1 MLLMKGFG
9 SVTDITWHYT
19 DARQLLPLI
28 KSKALKPTMGRS
40 HRGERPVV
48 WFTRADTYEPMAY
61 PAWVDENGIRH
72 VMASEQEI
80 ARRANGLL
88 RIGGAADDPCLRPL
102 REWTNSRRPE
112 HQNLAEEM
120 LNAAKELGSNPIAN
134 WQVSFKPVTQK
145 RWLHLQIAFPED
157 VGDEGVQAWNEWDLR
172 AQYTKDLLKMDSP
185 ICAEGISC
193 ECCEPDDRPFP
204 RSNPL
209 QPSLDSLIHK

>member
-1 MLLMKGFG
+1 
-9 SVTDITWHYT
+9 
-19 DARQLLPLI
+19 
-28 KSKALKPTMGRS
+28 
-40 HRGERPVV
+40 
-48 WFTRADTYEPMAY
+48 MAY
-61 PAWVDENGIRH
+61 PAWLDENGIRR

-88 RIGGAADDPCLRPL
+88 RIGVAADDPCLRPL

-172 AQYTKDLLKMDSP
+172 AQYTKDLLKMGSP

>member
-1 MLLMKGFG
+1 MKGFG

-28 KSKALKPTMGRS
+28 KSKALKPTMGRI

-61 PAWVDENGIRH
+61 PAWRDENGIKRL
-72 VMASEQEI
+72 MASEQEI

-88 RIGGAADDPCLRPL
+88 RIGVAADDPCLRPL

-120 LNAAKELGSNPIAN
+120 LNAAKELGSNPITN

-157 VGDEGVQAWNEWDLR
+157 VEDAGVQAWNEWDLR
-172 AQYTKDLLKMDSP
+172 AQCTKDLLKMGFP
-185 ICAEGISC
+185 ICAEGLPC

-209 QPSLDSLIHK
+209 QPSLDTLVLK